1 MMEKEYV
8 AKMFAEYHELCNLSN
23 GKIINLQGKD
33 YGRLKS
39 TLDILEMGGYIR
51 DLEIDGGYIY
61 AIDESFE
68 YFEINMRAEL
78 GIATP
83 MIIELIK
90 KIPDIKKCF
99 TNAFGS
105 VKSIYRNPEF
115 ISWKNQVQYELRSL
129 KQDALIMEI
138 DALLASINNGWDD
151 ERKFAEVEAKLLIL
165 QCNIAK
171 YLPETN
177 SSTEET
183 NMSNKK
189 VFIVH
194 GHDEQLLQEVELML
208 HRIGLQ
214 PIILKNEASG
224 GRTVIEKIEYYTDVG
239 FGIVL
244 YTACDEGRVKGAA
257 SFNSRA
263 RQNVV
268 FEHGYLCA
276 KLSRSR
282 VVALND
288 SGIEVPSDLAGV
300 VYISRDASDWKSQI
314 MREMRNAG
322 LEFDST
328 RA

>member
-1 MMEKEYV
+1 MMEKEYI

-39 TLDILEMGGYIR
+39 TLDVLEMGGYII

-68 YFEINMRAEL
+68 YFEVNMKTEL

-83 MIIELIK
+83 MIIDLIK
-90 KIPDIKKCF
+90 KIPDIKKRF

-105 VKSIYRNPEF
+105 VKSIYRDPEF

-129 KQDALIMEI
+129 KQDAFITEI
-138 DALLASINNGWDD
+138 NALLDSINNGWDD
-151 ERKFAEVEAKLLIL
+151 ERKFTELEAKLLIL
-165 QCNIAK
+165 ECNIDK
-171 YLPETN
+171 YLTEQN
-177 SSTEET
+177 SSTGEID
-183 NMSNKK
+183 MSNKK

-194 GHDEQLLQEVELML
+194 GHDEQLLQEVELMI

-224 GRTVIEKIEYYTDVG
+224 GRTVIEKIEHYTDVS

-244 YTACDEGRVKGAA
+244 YTACDEGRVKGTT
-257 SFNSRA
+257 SLNSRA

-276 KLSRSR
+276 KLSRSH

-288 SGIEVPSDLAGV
+288 FGIEVPSDLAGV
-300 VYISRDASDWKSQI
+300 VYISREAPDWKNQI

-328 RA
+328 KA